1 MDGFLN
7 INKPAGWT
15 SHDVVARLRKVL
27 GTDLKSVPSRLKIGH
42 TGTLDPAATGVLPI
56 CLGKATKLARFLTE
70 TDKEYRAVMR
80 LGETTDTQDAT
91 GKILSRRPIEDVT
104 EDRIREIL
112 ALFRGAIRQIP
123 PMYSAVKVEG
133 QRLYKAARAGREVDR
148 APRTIVIHRLEL
160 VRIEG
165 PDVTLEVSCSKGTY
179 IRTLCADIGERLGP
193 GAHLHRLERTRSG
206 PFRLED
212 AATLSEVEAAVKAG
226 RIQERILPAGE
237 VLKDFPSMSVTGHG
251 ARLLMHGTPI
261 GLQAV
266 GRLPKE
272 FKTGQPVLVYNA
284 SGDLIALVEALAG
297 WPETAEPGW
306 DRRRELFK
314 LDKLLVPVKDQ

>member
-160 VRIEG
+160 VQIEG

-306 DRRRELFK
+306 DRQRELFK

>member
-15 SHDVVARLRKVL
+15 SHDVVARLRSVL
-27 GTDLKSVPSRLKIGH
+27 KIQKIGH

-91 GKILSRRPIEDVT
+91 GKVLSRRAVEDVT
-104 EDRIREIL
+104 EGRVRE
-112 ALFRGAIRQIP
+112 ALVAFRGAIRQVP
-123 PMYSAVKVEG
+123 PMYSAVKVNG
-133 QRLYKAARAGREVDR
+133 QPLYKAARAGREVDR
-148 APRTIVIHRLEL
+148 LPRTIVIHRLDL
-160 VRIEG
+160 LRMEG
-165 PDVTLEVSCSKGTY
+165 RDVTLEVACSKGTY

-206 PFRLED
+206 PFRIED
-212 AATLSEVEAAVKAG
+212 AVMLSEVEAAVREG
-226 RIQERILPAGE
+226 RIRERILPAGE
-237 VLKDFPSMSVTGHG
+237 VLKEFPSMSVTGHG
-251 ARLLMHGTPI
+251 ARLLMHGAPI

-284 SGDLIALVEALAG
+284 SGDLIALAEALVG
-297 WPETAEPGW
+297 RPETAESGW
-306 DRRRELFK
+306 DRKRDLFK
-314 LDKLLVPVKDQ
+314 LDKLLVPVKDP

>member
-15 SHDVVARLRKVL
+15 SHDVVARLRSVL
-27 GTDLKSVPSRLKIGH
+27 KFQKIGH

-91 GKILSRRPIEDVT
+91 GKILSRRPVEDLT
-104 EDRIREIL
+104 ENRVRDVL
-112 ALFRGAIRQIP
+112 ALFRGAIRQVP
-123 PMYSAVKVEG
+123 PMYSAVKVDG

-148 APRTIVIHRLEL
+148 APRTVVVHSLEL
-160 VRIEG
+160 LKMDG
-165 PDVTLEVSCSKGTY
+165 SDVTLAVACSKGTY

-193 GAHLHRLERTRSG
+193 GAHLYRLERTRSG
-206 PFRLED
+206 PFRIED
-212 AATLSEVEAAVKAG
+212 AVTLSEAEAAVNAG
-226 RIQERILPAGE
+226 RIRERILPAGE
-237 VLKDFPSMSVTGHG
+237 VLKDLPSMSVTGQG
-251 ARLLMHGTPI
+251 ARLLMHGAPI

-284 SGDLIALVEALAG
+284 SGDLIALAEALAG
-297 WPETAEPGW
+297 LSESAESGW
-306 DRRRELFK
+306 DRQRDLFK
-314 LDKLLVPVKDQ
+314 LDKWLVPVKDP

>member
-7 INKPAGWT
+7 INKEAGWT
-15 SHDVVARLRKVL
+15 SHDVVARLRSVL
-27 GTDLKSVPSRLKIGH
+27 KFQKIGH

-91 GKILSRRPIEDVT
+91 GKVLSRRATEDLT
-104 EDRIREIL
+104 EDRVRD
-112 ALFRGAIRQIP
+112 ALVSFRGAIRQIP
-123 PMYSAVKVEG
+123 PMYSAVKVDG
-133 QRLYKAARAGREVDR
+133 QPLYKAARAGREVDR
-148 APRTIVIHRLEL
+148 LPRTVVIHRLEL
-160 VRIEG
+160 SRMEG
-165 PDVTLEVSCSKGTY
+165 RDVTLEVACSKGTY

-193 GAHLHRLERTRSG
+193 GAHLYRLERTRSG
-206 PFRLED
+206 PFRIEN
-212 AATLSEVEAAVKAG
+212 ALSLSAVEADMKTG
-226 RIQERILPAGE
+226 RIQERILAAGV

-251 ARLLMHGTPI
+251 ARLLMHGAPI

-284 SGDLIALVEALAG
+284 SGDLIALAEALAG
-297 WPETAEPGW
+297 WPENAESGR
-306 DRRRELFK
+306 DRRGDLFK
-314 LDKLLVPVKDQ
+314 LDKLLVPVEDP